1 MSTFFTSAVTSAAES
16 VNEAQV
22 ASSVELFSDVPKDAS
37 TKGSLPTTV
46 KAIINGEE
54 KEITVAFTDYSME
67 LPKNMDAQLK
77 GANPKLRF
85 EVKFHFAEPE
95 VFWQNSINLFDRN
108 GKYIEP
114 NTEKVLVSC
123 PTADTYWR
131 LFEDNVLNDVQV
143 HTFSTIEEYAQTI
156 SNTMLLSRGLNNVEK
171 IGYAA
176 LATGDKAAKAVFVFA
191 KKNNMP
197 VSTAQLFLDIQ
208 FKPVAVKAM
217 LLGKKPSVTPALGRA
232 EEQAQ
237 SLFDQMFLT
246 FGKGAA
252 RSRYAITA
260 VNSLM
265 KRSKYTY
272 DEIMVCLKA
281 IPSCEISQALLM
293 GCGERSDCIKDVFSG
308 WLIDYKRSNDKP
320 AA

>member
-1 MSTFFTSAVTSAAES
+1 MTTFFTSAVTSAAES
-16 VNEAQV
+16 VNEAQD
-22 ASSVELFSDVPKDAS
+22 ASSVELFSGVPKDAS

-77 GANPKLRF
+77 SANPELRLD
-85 EVKFHFAEPE
+85 VKFHFAEPE

-108 GKYIEP
+108 DNYIEP
-114 NTEKVLVSC
+114 NTENVLVLC

-131 LFEDNVLNDVQV
+131 VYEDKILNDVQV

-156 SNTMLLSRGLNNVEK
+156 TNTMLLSRGLNNVEK
-171 IGYAA
+171 MGYAA
-176 LATGDKAAKAVFVFA
+176 LATGDEAAKAVFVFA

-197 VSTAQLFLDIQ
+197 VSTAQLFLYVQ
-208 FKPVAVKAM
+208 YKTVTVKAM
-217 LLGKKPSVTPALGRA
+217 MLGKKPSVTPALGRA
-232 EEQAQ
+232 EEEAQ
-237 SLFDQMFLT
+237 GLFEQMLLT

-252 RSRYAITA
+252 RSCYAITA
-260 VNSLM
+260 VNKLM
-265 KRSKYTY
+265 KRGKYSY
-272 DEIMVCLKA
+272 DEIMDCLKA
-281 IPSCEISQALLM
+281 IPSCKISQALLM
-293 GCGERSDCIKDVFSG
+293 GCGERADCIKDVLNG
-308 WLIDYKRSNDKP
+308 WLIDYKRANDKP